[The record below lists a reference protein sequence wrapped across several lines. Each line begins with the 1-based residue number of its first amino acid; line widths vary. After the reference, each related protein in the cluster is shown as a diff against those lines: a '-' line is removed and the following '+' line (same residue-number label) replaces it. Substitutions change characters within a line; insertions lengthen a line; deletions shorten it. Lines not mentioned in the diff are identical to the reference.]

1 MGRSVPE
8 ILAVQTKNSQ
18 DLSRLDTHIT
28 GLVQEWSPK
37 FTWRYR
43 LQKKYGGIDI
53 QGSTEV
59 VAIVATSIVS

>member
-8 ILAVQTKNSQ
+8 ILVMQTKNSQ
-18 DLSRLDTHIT
+18 DLSRLDAYIT
-28 GLVQEWSPK
+28 GLVPVWSPK

-43 LQKKYGGIDI
+43 LQKKYGGIGI

-59 VAIVATSIVS
+59 VAVVATSIVS